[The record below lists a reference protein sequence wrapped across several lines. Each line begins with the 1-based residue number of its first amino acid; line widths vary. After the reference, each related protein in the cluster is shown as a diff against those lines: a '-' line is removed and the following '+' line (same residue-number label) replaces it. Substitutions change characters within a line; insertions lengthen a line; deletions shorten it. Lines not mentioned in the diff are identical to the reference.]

1 MAQTHRRPGRRGG
14 GLTSLRQFPG
24 RAAVQQR
31 VLPHYRAAF
40 FDNLAVRCDEG
51 LDLFAGMPR
60 AAESIQTAEA
70 LASVRW
76 SRGQNVHLL
85 GGRAYLCVQRG
96 LEAWLAHADPD
107 VLVLEANSR
116 YLSSP
121 RAIAWMERRGR
132 PVLGWGLGAPGRGA
146 LAGWFRRRFL
156 RRLSGVIAYSTRGAA
171 EYAAAGV
178 PVDRIWVAPNAVER
192 PLAKPPARS
201 PAVRRPMR
209 VLFVGRLQRRK
220 RVDALLTACAA
231 VRPGP
236 EVWIVGDGPDRDR
249 LVSIAARA
257 FPMAVFSGAVHG
269 EDLRAL
275 LDAADLFVLPGTG
288 GLALQ
293 QALARALPVI
303 AAEGDGSQEDMVT
316 PENGWLVPPGRTAPL
331 ADALQS
337 ALGNPRRLAAMGQA
351 SLRLAQTRFSPEIM
365 LDVFVQ
371 ALRAAAG
378 G

>member
-1 MAQTHRRPGRRGG
+1 MTSPRR
-14 GLTSLRQFPG
+14 FPG
-24 RAAVQQR
+24 RLALQQR
-31 VLPHYRAAF
+31 VLPRYRAVF
-40 FDNLAVRCDEG
+40 FDSLAARCDRG
-51 LDLFAGMPR
+51 LDFFAGTPR
-60 AAESIQTAEA
+60 ASEAIQTADG
-70 LASVRW
+70 LARARW
-76 SRGQNVHLL
+76 SRAQNDHIL
-85 GGRAYLCVQRG
+85 GGRAYFCVQRG
-96 LEAWLAHADPD
+96 LEAWLAGSDPD
-107 VLVLEANSR
+107 LLVLEANPR

-132 PVLGWGLGAPGRGA
+132 RVLGWGLGAPGSGL

-201 PAVRRPMR
+201 AAVRRPVR
-209 VLFVGRLQRRK
+209 VLFVGRLQQRK
-220 RVDALLTACAA
+220 RVDALLTACST
-231 VRPGP
+231 VRPAP

-249 LVSIAARA
+249 LVSIAARR
-257 FPMAVFSGAVHG
+257 FPTAVFTGAVHG

-275 LDAADLFVLPGTG
+275 LDTADLFVLPGTG

-316 PENGWLVPPGRTAPL
+316 PDNGWLVPPGRTPAL
-331 ADALQS
+331 AAALQS
-337 ALGNPRRLAAMGQA
+337 ALDDPRRLIGMGQA
-351 SLRLAQTRFSPEIM
+351 SLNLAQTRFSPEIM

-371 ALRAAAG
+371 ALRTTAEG
-378 G
+378 

>member
-31 VLPHYRAAF
+31 VLPRYRAAF

-70 LASVRW
+70 LARA
-76 SRGQNVHLL
+76 RGTGAQNVHLL

-156 RRLSGVIAYSTRGAA
+156 RRMSGVIAYSTRGAA

-178 PVDRIWVAPNAVER
+178 PVDRICVAPNAVER

-201 PAVRRPMR
+201 AAVRRPVR
-209 VLFVGRLQRRK
+209 VLFVGRLQQRK
-220 RVDALLTACAA
+220 RVDALLTGCSTG
-231 VRPGP
+231 RP
-236 EVWIVGDGPDRDR
+236 
-249 LVSIAARA
+249 
-257 FPMAVFSGAVHG
+257 
-269 EDLRAL
+269 
-275 LDAADLFVLPGTG
+275 
-288 GLALQ
+288 
-293 QALARALPVI
+293 
-303 AAEGDGSQEDMVT
+303 
-316 PENGWLVPPGRTAPL
+316 
-331 ADALQS
+331 
-337 ALGNPRRLAAMGQA
+337 
-351 SLRLAQTRFSPEIM
+351 
-365 LDVFVQ
+365 
-371 ALRAAAG
+371 
-378 G
+378 

>member
-1 MAQTHRRPGRRGG
+1 MTGVRR
-14 GLTSLRQFPG
+14 FPG
-24 RAAVQQR
+24 RVALQQR
-31 VLPHYRAAF
+31 VLPRYRAAF
-40 FDNLAVRCDEG
+40 FDSLAAGCGRG
-51 LDLFAGMPR
+51 LDLFAGTPR
-60 AAESIQTAEA
+60 ASEAILTADG
-70 LASVRW
+70 LARARW
-76 SRGQNVHLL
+76 SRAQNDHLL
-85 GGRAYLCVQRG
+85 GGRAYFCVQRG
-96 LEAWLAHADPD
+96 LEAWLAGSDPD
-107 VLVLEANSR
+107 LLVLEANPR

-132 PVLGWGLGAPGRGA
+132 PVMGWGLGAPGTGL
-146 LAGWFRRRFL
+146 LAGWFRSRFL

-201 PAVRRPMR
+201 APVRRPMR

-231 VRPGP
+231 VRPAP
-236 EVWIVGDGPDRDR
+236 EVWIVGDGADRDR
-249 LVSIAARA
+249 LVSLAARQC
-257 FPMAVFSGAVHG
+257 PNAVFAGAVHG
-269 EDLRAL
+269 DELRAL

-316 PENGWLVPPGRTAPL
+316 PDNGWLVPPGRTQAL
-331 ADALQS
+331 TAALQS
-337 ALGNPRRLAAMGQA
+337 AAADPRRLSVMGRA
-351 SLRLAQTRFSPEIM
+351 SLRLAQMRFSPEIM

-371 ALRAAAG
+371 ALRTTAES
-378 G
+378 